1 MFKKINF
8 QKIKNE
14 QQEKQ
19 KYINDNIIEKGYNP
33 EDISNFIIRLKGV
46 SIEALSLKELKICIE
61 QFKTEQLTLSLQ
73 LVNKKRDKK
82 ATPFEV
88 LYSDCEYD
96 VIKNKENE
104 MKKKRKMEMEIIMI
118 DLLMN

>member
-14 QQEKQ
+14 KQEKQ

-33 EDISNFIIRLKGV
+33 EDLSNFITRLKGV
-46 SIEALSLKELKICIE
+46 SIEALSLKELQICIE

-104 MKKKRKMEMEIIMI
+104 IKKKWKWK
-118 DLLMN
+118 